1 MYISQNVYDRDARYI
16 DLSDQDFFHEAIK
29 IAKRKYE
36 DDKSNEIIYTDED
49 IEQIKKN
56 QTPVFFASNLTKRSN
71 QEIFVRRRG
80 LKDRLRRKY
89 LIIDADFNQGEEEQ
103 SQELFDKAISLA
115 EEYETPIVI
124 YPSASYPLKP
134 RYRIIF
140 FVKRMLNATSY
151 KKAMIWLYSELET
164 KATDRSDFYITG
176 NNNAPIF
183 FNEAQLDKIIDTT
196 QNKDLKP
203 LNNKLWSHIKVKKER
218 SQQDYQLK
226 TEYDRYPIKKD
237 EFTRMMSFM
246 SIDSYDEFWKFSYS
260 LLRAEINDQITHD
273 QALNAMKMISQVAPN
288 DETQLQWEQDNINKY
303 QSFKSGVEDG
313 TIDLKRSLPLVR
325 YDEYIQAMM
334 ND

>member
-1 MYISQNVYDRDARYI
+1 MYVSQNVYDRDARYI

-36 DDKSNEIIYTDED
+36 DDKLNEIIYTDED

-134 RYRIIF
+134 RYRIVF

-164 KATDRSDFYITG
+164 EATDRSDFYITG

-218 SQQDYQLK
+218 SQEDYQLK
-226 TEYDRYPIKKD
+226 TEYDRYPIEKD

-246 SIDSYDEFWKFSYS
+246 NIDSYDEFWKFSYS
-260 LLRAEINDQITHD
+260 LLRAEVNDQITHD
-273 QALNAMKMISQVAPN
+273 QALDAMKIISQVAPN

>member
-164 KATDRSDFYITG
+164 EATDRSDFYITG

-273 QALNAMKMISQVAPN
+273 QALDAMKMISQVAPN

-334 ND
+334 NN

>member
-164 KATDRSDFYITG
+164 EATDRSDFYITG

>member
-36 DDKSNEIIYTDED
+36 DDKSNEIIYTDEN

-164 KATDRSDFYITG
+164 EATDRSDFYITG

-273 QALNAMKMISQVAPN
+273 QALDAMKMISQVAPN

>member
-103 SQELFDKAISLA
+103 SQKLFDKAISLA

-164 KATDRSDFYITG
+164 EATDRSDFYITG

-203 LNNKLWSHIKVKKER
+203 LNNKLWSHIKIKKER

-273 QALNAMKMISQVAPN
+273 QALDAMKMISQVAPN

-334 ND
+334 NN

>member
-115 EEYETPIVI
+115 EEYDTPIVI

-164 KATDRSDFYITG
+164 EATDRSDFYITG

-196 QNKDLKP
+196 RDKDLKP

-226 TEYDRYPIKKD
+226 TEYDRYPIEKD

-246 SIDSYDEFWKFSYS
+246 NIDSYDEFWKFSYS
-260 LLRAEINDQITHD
+260 LLRAEVNDQITHD
-273 QALNAMKMISQVAPN
+273 QALDAMKMISQVAPN

>member
-164 KATDRSDFYITG
+164 EATDRSDFYITG

-196 QNKDLKP
+196 QDKDLKP

-273 QALNAMKMISQVAPN
+273 QALDAMKIISQVAPN

>member
-103 SQELFDKAISLA
+103 SQKLFDKAISLA

-164 KATDRSDFYITG
+164 EATDRSDFYITG

-196 QNKDLKP
+196 QDKDLKP

-273 QALNAMKMISQVAPN
+273 QALDAMKIISQVAPN

>member
-1 MYISQNVYDRDARYI
+1 
-16 DLSDQDFFHEAIK
+16 
-29 IAKRKYE
+29 
-36 DDKSNEIIYTDED
+36 
-49 IEQIKKN
+49 
-56 QTPVFFASNLTKRSN
+56 
-71 QEIFVRRRG
+71 
-80 LKDRLRRKY
+80 
-89 LIIDADFNQGEEEQ
+89 
-103 SQELFDKAISLA
+103 
-115 EEYETPIVI
+115 
-124 YPSASYPLKP
+124 
-134 RYRIIF
+134 
-140 FVKRMLNATSY
+140 MLNATSY

-164 KATDRSDFYITG
+164 EATDRSDFYITG

-218 SQQDYQLK
+218 SQEDYQLK
-226 TEYDRYPIKKD
+226 TEYDRYLIEKD

-246 SIDSYDEFWKFSYS
+246 NIDSYDEFWKFSYS
-260 LLRAEINDQITHD
+260 LLRAEVNDQITHD
-273 QALNAMKMISQVAPN
+273 QALDAMKIISQVAPN

>member
-164 KATDRSDFYITG
+164 EATDRSDFYITG

-237 EFTRMMSFM
+237 EFIRMMSFM

-273 QALNAMKMISQVAPN
+273 QALDAMKMISQVAPN

>member
-103 SQELFDKAISLA
+103 SQKLFDKAISLA

-164 KATDRSDFYITG
+164 EATDRSDFYITG

-246 SIDSYDEFWKFSYS
+246 SINSYDEFWKFSYS

-273 QALNAMKMISQVAPN
+273 QALDAMKMISQVAPN

-334 ND
+334 NN

>member
-164 KATDRSDFYITG
+164 EATDRSDFYITG

-273 QALNAMKMISQVAPN
+273 QALDAMKMISQVAPN

>member
-1 MYISQNVYDRDARYI
+1 MYVSQNVYDRDARYI

-36 DDKSNEIIYTDED
+36 DDKLNEIIYTDED

-115 EEYETPIVI
+115 EEYKTPIVI

-134 RYRIIF
+134 RYRIVF

-164 KATDRSDFYITG
+164 EATDRSDFYITG

-218 SQQDYQLK
+218 SQEDYQLK
-226 TEYDRYPIKKD
+226 TEYDRYLIEKD

-246 SIDSYDEFWKFSYS
+246 NIDSYDEFWKFSYS
-260 LLRAEINDQITHD
+260 LLRAEVNDQITHD
-273 QALNAMKMISQVAPN
+273 QALDAMKIISQVAPN

>member
-164 KATDRSDFYITG
+164 EATDRSDFYITG

-273 QALNAMKMISQVAPN
+273 QALDAMKIISQVAPN

>member
-1 MYISQNVYDRDARYI
+1 MYVSQNVYDRDARYI

-36 DDKSNEIIYTDED
+36 DDKLNEIIYTDED

-103 SQELFDKAISLA
+103 SQELFDKAISFA

-164 KATDRSDFYITG
+164 EATDRSDFYITG
-176 NNNAPIF
+176 NNNSPIF

-218 SQQDYQLK
+218 SQEDYQLK
-226 TEYDRYPIKKD
+226 TEYDRYLIEKD

-246 SIDSYDEFWKFSYS
+246 NIDSYDEFWKFSYS
-260 LLRAEINDQITHD
+260 LLRAEVNDQITHD
-273 QALNAMKMISQVAPN
+273 QALDAMKIISQVAPN

>member
-124 YPSASYPLKP
+124 YPSAS
-134 RYRIIF
+134 
-140 FVKRMLNATSY
+140 
-151 KKAMIWLYSELET
+151 
-164 KATDRSDFYITG
+164 
-176 NNNAPIF
+176 
-183 FNEAQLDKIIDTT
+183 
-196 QNKDLKP
+196 
-203 LNNKLWSHIKVKKER
+203 
-218 SQQDYQLK
+218 
-226 TEYDRYPIKKD
+226 
-237 EFTRMMSFM
+237 
-246 SIDSYDEFWKFSYS
+246 
-260 LLRAEINDQITHD
+260 
-273 QALNAMKMISQVAPN
+273 
-288 DETQLQWEQDNINKY
+288 
-303 QSFKSGVEDG
+303 
-313 TIDLKRSLPLVR
+313 SLPLGL
-325 YDEYIQAMM
+325 
-334 ND
+334 

>member
-89 LIIDADFNQGEEEQ
+89 LIIDADFDQGEEEQ

-164 KATDRSDFYITG
+164 EATDRSDFYITG

-260 LLRAEINDQITHD
+260 LLRAEVNDQITHD
-273 QALNAMKMISQVAPN
+273 QALDAMKMISQVAPN

>member
-164 KATDRSDFYITG
+164 EATDRSDFYITG

-218 SQQDYQLK
+218 SQQDYRLK

-246 SIDSYDEFWKFSYS
+246 SINSYDEFWKFSYS

-273 QALNAMKMISQVAPN
+273 QALNAMKMISQVASN